1 MTGGA
6 AGDPGTGGGLG
17 GMDTAGAA
25 GGGAVPG
32 CQDTADCTCA
42 ADGGHSYWFC
52 TPALNHA
59 NAELQCETQG
69 MHLVRIDSQSEN
81 DFLLSEATARGVIVV
96 VIGFAQIGA
105 DDLAV
110 PGEWRWYDGTQ
121 FWQGSSSGAAVG
133 GLYAHWAN
141 ASPGN
146 GAKPCAG
153 MLPAGTWQDR
163 SCTALGPFICESP

>member
-110 PGEWRWYDGTQ
+110 PGEWRWYDGAQ